1 MHLGKIPENG
11 GQILKEFLIDNQVDV
26 GKFKSFTS
34 KRCASEDC
42 TKCENNDEFT
52 RIRRKKLRLELINY
66 LISLTVVGTIKS
78 ICTILV
84 RRPNILQ
91 QCGKF
96 W

>member
-34 KRCASEDC
+34 KRCTSEDS
-42 TKCENNDEFT
+42 TECENKEEFT

-66 LISLTVVGTIKS
+66 PISLTVVGTIKS
-78 ICTILV
+78 SLHYSC
-84 RRPNILQ
+84 
-91 QCGKF
+91 
-96 W
+96 